1 MIKAFKQI
9 PEPLQKQILYRLG
22 WGVGALSLTI
32 ALFIYTMEMF
42 SILFCIAVII
52 FFVAS
57 SFMLFRRA
65 VIGDYV
71 EISGECLGVTVTPI
85 RRRVKMITMRTDEN
99 VTLKIMIKQRLKKIG
114 AVSKIMLY
122 VASNVPVYESG
133 GAHLLHTYLALDTKG
148 GG

>member
-1 MIKAFKQI
+1 MIKSFKQI

-22 WGVGALSLTI
+22 WGAAALLLTI
-32 ALFIYTMEMF
+32 ALFVYTMEIF
-42 SILFCIAVII
+42 SILFCVAVII
-52 FFVAS
+52 FFIVN

-71 EISGECLGVTVTPI
+71 MISGECLGITVTPL
-85 RRRVKMITMRTDEN
+85 RRRTKMITMRSEN
-99 VTLKIMIKQRLKKIG
+99 NLTIKVMIRQRLKKISAG
-114 AVSKIMLY
+114 SKIVLY
-122 VASNVPVYESG
+122 VATNVPVYESG